1 MSLTC
6 QVQVILNNISK
17 EKAETVKKAL
27 EPDNVDFPEG
37 LSLYVENIDNKL
49 VFNFES
55 KKNMKQLTSTVDEVM
70 EHIQVALKVIEY
82 QVALKVI
89 E

>member
-6 QVQVILNNISK
+6 QVQIILNNISK
-17 EKAETVKKAL
+17 EKAETVRKVL

-55 KKNMKQLTSTVDEVM
+55 NKNMKHLIGTVDEVV
-70 EHIQVALKVIEY
+70 EHIQVVLKVIE
-82 QVALKVI
+82 
-89 E
+89 

>member
-1 MSLTC
+1 MSLKC
-6 QVQVILNNISK
+6 QVQIVLNNISK

-27 EPDNVDFPEG
+27 EPDNVNFPEG

-55 KKNMKQLTSTVDEVM
+55 KDNMKQLIATIDEVL
-70 EHIQVALKVIEY
+70 EHVQIALKVIE
-82 QVALKVI
+82 
-89 E
+89 

>member
-6 QVQVILNNISK
+6 QVQIVLSNITK

-37 LSLYVENIDNKL
+37 MSLDVENVDNKL

-55 KKNMKQLTSTVDEVM
+55 KKNMKQLIGTIDEVM
-70 EHIQVALKVIEY
+70 DHIQVALKVIE
-82 QVALKVI
+82 
-89 E
+89 

>member
-17 EKAETVKKAL
+17 EKADTIKKAI
-27 EPDNVDFPEG
+27 EPDNVNFPEG
-37 LSLYVENIDNKL
+37 LSLYVENIDNTL

-55 KKNMKQLTSTVDEVM
+55 KKNMKHLIGTVDEVV
-70 EHIQVALKVIEY
+70 EHIQVALKVIE
-82 QVALKVI
+82 
-89 E
+89 

>member
-6 QVQVILNNISK
+6 QVQLVLSNISN
-17 EKAETVKKAL
+17 EKAKTVKKAL

-70 EHIQVALKVIEY
+70 KHIQVALKVIE
-82 QVALKVI
+82 
-89 E
+89 

>member
-6 QVQVILNNISK
+6 QVQVILNNLSK
-17 EKAETVKKAL
+17 EKAETVKRAL
-27 EPDNVDFPEG
+27 EPDNVNFPEG

-55 KKNMKQLTSTVDEVM
+55 KENMRKLISTIDEVL
-70 EHIQVALKVIEY
+70 EHVQVALKVIE
-82 QVALKVI
+82 
-89 E
+89 

>member
-6 QVQVILNNISK
+6 QVQVVLNNISK

-27 EPDNVDFPEG
+27 EPDNVNFPEG

-49 VFNFES
+49 VFNFEG
-55 KKNMKQLTSTVDEVM
+55 KENMKQLIGTIDEVL
-70 EHIQVALKVIEY
+70 EHVQVALKVIE
-82 QVALKVI
+82 
-89 E
+89 

>member
-6 QVQVILNNISK
+6 QVQVVLNNIPTQ
-17 EKAETVKKAL
+17 KAETVKKAL
-27 EPDNVDFPEG
+27 EPDNVNFPEG

-55 KKNMKQLTSTVDEVM
+55 KKNMKQLIGTIDEVL
-70 EHIQVALKVIEY
+70 EHVQVALKVIE
-82 QVALKVI
+82 
-89 E
+89 

>member
-6 QVQVILNNISK
+6 QVQVILNNISQK
-17 EKAETVKKAL
+17 KAETVKKAL
-27 EPDNVDFPEG
+27 EPDNVNFPKG

-55 KKNMKQLTSTVDEVM
+55 KESMKQLIGSVDEVL
-70 EHIQVALKVIEY
+70 EHIQVVIKVIG
-82 QVALKVI
+82 
-89 E
+89 